1 MISKNSIRIKIT
13 LSKALYLACRKHHL
27 RVSKIV
33 SMKTKEL
40 DKFLEFAMLTLILFK
55 LSDGMMRYV
64 WGVLVAMYAVEALIA
79 LFRLFK
85 KRKE

>member
-1 MISKNSIRIKIT
+1 ME
-13 LSKALYLACRKHHL
+13 
-27 RVSKIV
+27 
-33 SMKTKEL
+33 TKEF
-40 DKFLEFAMLTLILFK
+40 DKFLELAMLTLILSK

-64 WGVLVAMYAVEALIA
+64 WGVLVVMNAVEALIA

>member
-1 MISKNSIRIKIT
+1 
-13 LSKALYLACRKHHL
+13 
-27 RVSKIV
+27 
-33 SMKTKEL
+33 MKTKEL

-64 WGVLVAMYAVEALIA
+64 RGVLVVMNAVEALIA

>member
-1 MISKNSIRIKIT
+1 
-13 LSKALYLACRKHHL
+13 
-27 RVSKIV
+27 
-33 SMKTKEL
+33 MKTKEL

-64 WGVLVAMYAVEALIA
+64 WGIVVSMYALEALVA

>member
-1 MISKNSIRIKIT
+1 
-13 LSKALYLACRKHHL
+13 
-27 RVSKIV
+27 
-33 SMKTKEL
+33 MKTKEL
-40 DKFLEFAMLTLILFK
+40 DKFLGFAMLTLILFK

-64 WGVLVAMYAVEALIA
+64 WGILVAVYVVEALIA

>member
-1 MISKNSIRIKIT
+1 
-13 LSKALYLACRKHHL
+13 
-27 RVSKIV
+27 
-33 SMKTKEL
+33 MKTKES
-40 DKFLEFAMLTLILFK
+40 DKFLEFAMLTMILFK

-64 WGVLVAMYAVEALIA
+64 WGVLVVMNAVEALIA

>member
-1 MISKNSIRIKIT
+1 
-13 LSKALYLACRKHHL
+13 
-27 RVSKIV
+27 
-33 SMKTKEL
+33 MKTKEL

>member
-1 MISKNSIRIKIT
+1 
-13 LSKALYLACRKHHL
+13 
-27 RVSKIV
+27 
-33 SMKTKEL
+33 MKTKEF
-40 DKFLEFAMLTLILFK
+40 DKFVVLTLLTLILFE

-64 WGVLVAMYAVEALIA
+64 WGVLVVMNAVEALIA

>member
-1 MISKNSIRIKIT
+1 
-13 LSKALYLACRKHHL
+13 
-27 RVSKIV
+27 
-33 SMKTKEL
+33 MKTKEL

-55 LSDGMMRYV
+55 LSEGVMRFV
-64 WGVLVAMYAVEALIA
+64 WGAVVAMYAVEALIA

>member
-1 MISKNSIRIKIT
+1 
-13 LSKALYLACRKHHL
+13 
-27 RVSKIV
+27 
-33 SMKTKEL
+33 MKTKEL

-55 LSDGMMRYV
+55 LSDGMIRFV
-64 WGVLVAMYAVEALIA
+64 WGMLVAMYVVEALIA